1 MLSYWEKTEMLEVDL
16 LVLGG
21 GITGMF
27 CALTYRKQYPNARIA
42 ILERGLFPSGASTKN
57 AGFACFGSLTELIED
72 SETMGMEPMMDLVK
86 LRIEGLALL
95 RETLSDDAMEYQKY
109 GGYELFFESHPKV
122 FEKIDEVNTRLY
134 NIFNQLIYSKK
145 NNKIKSFGL
154 DTKKVHH
161 LIENPF
167 EGQIHTAKMMAA
179 LKSLVVQ
186 NHISFYTQTEVKG
199 YDFNPSINL
208 LEVEIK
214 EQRFKFQTRKLALCT
229 NAFTKHFYEE
239 TDLQPGRG
247 MILVTKPIKN
257 LQIKGA
263 FHYNSGYYYFR
274 NIEDRVL
281 LGGGRELDFDSE
293 TTTAFGINP
302 IIKEKLNS
310 DLRSFILP
318 EQDFEIE
325 MEWSGIMAFGTNK
338 VPLIRKLDHHVA
350 MGVRLGGMGIAIGSK
365 VGQATAKLLFD

>member
-1 MLSYWEKTEMLEVDL
+1 M
-16 LVLGG
+16 
-21 GITGMF
+21 
-27 CALTYRKQYPNARIA
+27 
-42 ILERGLFPSGASTKN
+42 
-57 AGFACFGSLTELIED
+57 
-72 SETMGMEPMMDLVK
+72 
-86 LRIEGLALL
+86 
-95 RETLSDDAMEYQKY
+95 
-109 GGYELFFESHPKV
+109 
-122 FEKIDEVNTRLY
+122 
-134 NIFNQLIYSKK
+134 
-145 NNKIKSFGL
+145 
-154 DTKKVHH
+154 
-161 LIENPF
+161 
-167 EGQIHTAKMMAA
+167 
-179 LKSLVVQ
+179 
-186 NHISFYTQTEVKG
+186 
-199 YDFNPSINL
+199 
-208 LEVEIK
+208 EVEIK